1 MLKVEALNSGY
12 GKLHVLY
19 DVSVDC
25 GKEEI
30 IAVLGPNGAGK
41 TTLLNSIFGIA
52 DVYSGSVKVDGEDIT
67 RLPAHVIA
75 RKGVAYVLQ
84 MINIFSEL
92 SVEENLRISAA
103 YARIS
108 DVDKKLREIYEIF
121 PILSER
127 RRQRAGT
134 LSGGERQMLAISI
147 GLIRDPKI
155 LLLDEPTAGLMP
167 LYVDLIIKKVN
178 EIRKE
183 RGISVV
189 LVEQNVKKALEIADR
204 AYVLVSGQI
213 IFRGSPSDLTSE
225 REIMGLYLGMGE

>member
-1 MLKVEALNSGY
+1 MLKVESLNSGY

-19 DVSVDC
+19 NVSVNC

-41 TTLLNSIFGIA
+41 TTLLNSIFGMA
-52 DVYSGSVKVDGEDIT
+52 DIYSGSIKLDGEDIAK
-67 RLPAHVIA
+67 LPAYVIA
-75 RKGVAYVLQ
+75 RKGMAYVLQ

-92 SVEENLRISAA
+92 SVEENLRISAT
-103 YARIS
+103 YAGIS
-108 DVDKKLREIYEIF
+108 DVDKKLKDIYEIF
-121 PILSER
+121 PILNER
-127 RRQRAGT
+127 KKQRAGT

-167 LYVDLIIKKVN
+167 LYVDLITKKTD

-183 RGISVV
+183 RGISIV
-189 LVEQNVKKALEIADR
+189 LVEQNVKKALEIADKV
-204 AYVLVSGQI
+204 YVLVSGQI
-213 IFRGSPSDLTSE
+213 IFEGSPSDIVGE
-225 REIMGLYLGMGE
+225 KEIMGLYLGMGE